1 MLRGTGEAGGLC
13 RAPLRCPRGFSGGPG
28 PLRAPPPVC
37 VWGLGTPRGLWVAP
51 RGRGRA
57 PFCGWADA
65 VFQPVMSSAGIASRE
80 TSSGEAEEAKPS
92 RNPSGAAPVRGY
104 PLLPPPPLQGRQ
116 VNPAGSAAPGRRC
129 GRQRPGPGHKGRK
142 LRARQPGPALPRPPQ
157 RCSDGD
163 RRRWCRGGAAAE
175 PCVRLPRCVCV
186 CLVCLFRCS
195 GRKIKSFGPSPFFTG
210 LFVIS
215 GSKNLFLI
223 GYGYLSRP

>member
-37 VWGLGTPRGLWVAP
+37 VCGLGTPRGLWVAP

-104 PLLPPPPLQGRQ
+104 PLPPPPPSRAARSTQQVAPRREGAAGGSGRAPDTKGGSSELGSRARPSLGLPSAALMGIAGAGAAGGPQ
-116 VNPAGSAAPGRRC
+116 PSPACGCRGVCVCVWCVCFAAPGE
-129 GRQRPGPGHKGRK
+129 K
-142 LRARQPGPALPRPPQ
+142 
-157 RCSDGD
+157 
-163 RRRWCRGGAAAE
+163 
-175 PCVRLPRCVCV
+175 
-186 CLVCLFRCS
+186 
-195 GRKIKSFGPSPFFTG
+195 
-210 LFVIS
+210 
-215 GSKNLFLI
+215 
-223 GYGYLSRP
+223 